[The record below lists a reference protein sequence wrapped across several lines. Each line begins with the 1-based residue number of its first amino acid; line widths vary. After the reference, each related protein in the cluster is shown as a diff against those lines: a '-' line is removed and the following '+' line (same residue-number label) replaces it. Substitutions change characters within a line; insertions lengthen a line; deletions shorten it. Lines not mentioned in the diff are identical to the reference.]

1 MCKVLVILVVLF
13 IVVIM
18 EIMKTMKTMERDSRD
33 LDIKRLVVNARL
45 LLESVSIIT
54 DIPFPRIDQVSNEIM
69 GSYLSTGISLEF
81 YVNLIYDFSKSK
93 IWMFNPYYYKFPEK
107 YSVHKFIFGKKS
119 NIQILFTHN
128 GNPFNLNPD
137 HSIGHF
143 YCVCYQNQ
151 TIKIYDSCA
160 HLIYKLC
167 KTCFRM

>member
-69 GSYLSTGISLEF
+69 GT
-81 YVNLIYDFSKSK
+81 
-93 IWMFNPYYYKFPEK
+93 
-107 YSVHKFIFGKKS
+107 
-119 NIQILFTHN
+119 
-128 GNPFNLNPD
+128 
-137 HSIGHF
+137 
-143 YCVCYQNQ
+143 YQ
-151 TIKIYDSCA
+151 
-160 HLIYKLC
+160 LG
-167 KTCFRM
+167 FRWSFM